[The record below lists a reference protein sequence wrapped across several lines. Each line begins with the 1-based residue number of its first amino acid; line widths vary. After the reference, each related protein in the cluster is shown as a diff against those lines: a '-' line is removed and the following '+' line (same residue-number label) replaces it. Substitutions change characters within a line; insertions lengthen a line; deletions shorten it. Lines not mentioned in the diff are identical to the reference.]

1 MVDNIAHFRAE
12 LEFSPFLQ
20 TETLEDREV
29 DVYELILLYVS
40 FFVGP
45 SLRWTIRLLRPRSVS
60 VLKLDRNTDT
70 AGSLQ

>member
-12 LEFSPFLQ
+12 LEFTPFLQ
-20 TETLEDREV
+20 REILEDREV
-29 DVYELILLYVS
+29 GVYELILLYVS

-45 SLRWTIRLLRPRSVS
+45 SLRTIRLLRPRFVS